1 MHRLFCYILE
11 NHKTSNRRP
20 KCCFILSIVQITIN
34 RLDPLS
40 VHPGLEGPLVGFVL
54 YSNSV
59 RDQTTIRT
67 HLLILR
73 FLPLREAPLLGNVDL
88 KFKHNLV
95 VKTFTIIFLFNQSQH
110 PNFFPQPMNMFVMFS
125 FLEVTLEKQW
135 SLYFTVMKPVSPVI
149 KYQSNKTSD
158 EKFDIQYH
166 SKGSTTEKIS
176 LLMENERMSC
186 V

>member
-1 MHRLFCYILE
+1 MHRLFCYTLE

-135 SLYFTVMKPVSPVI
+135 SLYFTVMKPWVLL
-149 KYQSNKTSD
+149 SNINQTKHQMKSLIFNITA
-158 EKFDIQYH
+158 
-166 SKGSTTEKIS
+166 KGAPPK
-176 LLMENERMSC
+176 R
-186 V
+186 